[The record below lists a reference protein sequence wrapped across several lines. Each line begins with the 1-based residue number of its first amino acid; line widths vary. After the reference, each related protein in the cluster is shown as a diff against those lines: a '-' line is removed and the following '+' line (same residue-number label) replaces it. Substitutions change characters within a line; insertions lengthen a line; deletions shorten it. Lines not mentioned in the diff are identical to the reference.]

1 MLAGGGTPREMGDS
15 AIINQGGSGMTPSEL
30 EAAVAGL
37 DRARKA
43 DLLKRLADELV
54 GEWPGIESDPA
65 VAGGAPCIVRTRI
78 PVWVLESYRRQGWT
92 EARILA
98 NYPTLRAA
106 DLVQAW
112 AYVAAHREAISAAI
126 EENEAA

>member
-1 MLAGGGTPREMGDS
+1 MIIRGGD
-15 AIINQGGSGMTPSEL
+15 GMTPTEF
-30 EAAVAGL
+30 EAALAAL

-43 DLLKRLADELV
+43 ELLTRLAAELV
-54 GEWPGIESDPA
+54 GEWPGVESDPA

-112 AYVAAHREAISAAI
+112 AYVAAHEEAISAAI

>member
-1 MLAGGGTPREMGDS
+1 
-15 AIINQGGSGMTPSEL
+15 MTPSEL
-30 EAAVAGL
+30 EAELAGL

-43 DLLKRLADELV
+43 ELLKRLAEELV

-65 VAGGAPCIVRTRI
+65 VAGGSPCIVRTRI
-78 PVWVLESYRRQGWT
+78 PLWVLESYRRQGWT

-112 AYVAAHREAISAAI
+112 AYIAAHREAIDAAI

>member
-1 MLAGGGTPREMGDS
+1 
-15 AIINQGGSGMTPSEL
+15 MTPSEL
-30 EAAVAGL
+30 EAALAGL
-37 DRARKA
+37 DRSRKA
-43 DLLKRLADELV
+43 ELLKRLASELV

-65 VAGGAPCIVRTRI
+65 VAAGAPCIVRTRI
-78 PVWVLESYRRQGWT
+78 PVWVLESYRRQGWA

-112 AYVAAHREAISAAI
+112 AYVASHEGAISAAI

>member
-1 MLAGGGTPREMGDS
+1 
-15 AIINQGGSGMTPSEL
+15 MTPSEL
-30 EAAVAGL
+30 EAELAGL
-37 DRARKA
+37 DQARKA
-43 DLLKRLADELV
+43 ELLKRLAEELV

-65 VAGGAPCIVRTRI
+65 VAEGAPCIVRTRI
-78 PVWVLESYRRQGWT
+78 PLWVLESYRRQGRT

-112 AYVAAHREAISAAI
+112 AYIAAHREAIDAAI

>member
-1 MLAGGGTPREMGDS
+1 
-15 AIINQGGSGMTPSEL
+15 MTPSEL

-106 DLVQAW
+106 DIVQAW
-112 AYVAAHREAISAAI
+112 AYVASHMEAISAAI